1 MAHFI
6 PSNKK
11 KKDGS
16 DSFLLV
22 DADEYIYRFKYANK
36 KEKIWKCVKLEE
48 RNCKAEVRT
57 NLTVS
62 KFFLKN
68 ASKYVPVIWYIL
80 FS

>member
-11 KKDGS
+11 KKDGT

-22 DADEYIYRFKYANK
+22 DADEYIYRFKYENK
-36 KEKIWKCVKLEE
+36 RFKIWKCVKLEE
-48 RNCKAEVRT
+48 RNCKAQVKT

-62 KFFLKN
+62 KK
-68 ASKYVPVIWYIL
+68 YIL
-80 FS
+80 KHVSVV

>member
-22 DADEYIYRFKYANK
+22 DADDYIYRFKYANK
-36 KEKIWKCVKLEE
+36 KFKIWKCVKLEE
-48 RNCKAEVRT
+48 RNCKAEVKT

-62 KFFLKN
+62 KKIFQSMYQSSDTYFFC
-68 ASKYVPVIWYIL
+68 
-80 FS
+80 